1 MKTLLFIL
9 PMGIL
14 LAGCA
19 TFTAELEES
28 LNSLNRQWGL
38 SDGPTPMTYTASVDP
53 PRHIPPQKG
62 VACPPIKRPNPP
74 APVTREVVTAR
85 SSPPVSTMQTRQTM
99 QQQKVVAESVT
110 VLLQSALEAC
120 ESMNWKKAETMGL
133 RAGNI
138 QSASPVNRASGFI
151 YAGIAAFVL
160 GDPKRAQEH
169 FTSAIRLC
177 PNCLPNQELLT
188 DEMMKLYKSTL
199 QSTLVIRKKAS

>member
-38 SDGPTPMTYTASVDP
+38 FDGPTPMTYTASVDP
-53 PRHIPPQKG
+53 PRHIPPQAK
-62 VACPPIKRPNPP
+62 VTSPPIRRPSPP
-74 APVTREVVTAR
+74 PPITREIVTVH
-85 SSPPVSTMQTRQTM
+85 SSPSPPTRQTA
-99 QQQKVVAESVT
+99 QVEKVVAESVT

-199 QSTLVIRKKAS
+199 QSTLVIRKNAS